1 MLPEVDFR
9 YRLPVYRSFITK
21 TFPACSCWETTAIY
35 HFNRCLVGEVI
46 NFSECG
52 FSDLYV
58 EILVEIRCF
67 VNRIKIFFLSKTTS
81 GSTFFASLN
90 QQKLSVVSLRN
101 KFVSE
106 HFILQINVIFLHINI
121 IGSRDRNRGNAVCI
135 WQFVF

>member
-67 VNRIKIFFLSKTTS
+67 VNCIKICFLSKICFCQNDS
-81 GSTFFASLN
+81 FLLN
-90 QQKLSVVSLRN
+90 RKLCLKIPFGMN
-101 KFVSE
+101 FV
-106 HFILQINVIFLHINI
+106 
-121 IGSRDRNRGNAVCI
+121 
-135 WQFVF
+135 

>member
-67 VNRIKIFFLSKTTS
+67 VNRIKICFLSKICLFS
-81 GSTFFASLN
+81 ERFFFVKSKTLFKNTVWDEFCLKTLSASL
-90 QQKLSVVSLRN
+90 
-101 KFVSE
+101 
-106 HFILQINVIFLHINI
+106 
-121 IGSRDRNRGNAVCI
+121 
-135 WQFVF
+135 